1 MKRYRVSV
9 CKGMDCKADGANE
22 LFAQAREEL
31 ERRGLTARCELYR
44 GGCYGLCHL
53 GPNVV
58 VRPDTGA
65 RRDPL
70 SREDFQLMG
79 WPGEAYYGAVT
90 PAEAARIVREHVG
103 AGQPVAELL
112 SDPDAQ
118 EPRQPV
124 AVASIPGVWAGK
136 PQP

>member
-1 MKRYRVSV
+1 MKRYRMAI

-22 LFAQAREEL
+22 LFAQAREAL
-31 ERRGLTARCELYR
+31 ASRGLTARCELYR

-65 RRDPL
+65 KRDPL

-79 WPGEAYYGAVT
+79 WEGEAYYARMT
-90 PAEAARIVREHVG
+90 PEKLERVLTEHIAEDRPVPELF
-103 AGQPVAELL
+103 GQPE
-112 SDPDAQ
+112 
-118 EPRQPV
+118 E
-124 AVASIPGVWAGK
+124 
-136 PQP
+136 